1 MKSKVGAI
9 KISIIAII
17 VSFIFYIE
25 CQTNFYACYM
35 ILRSIAHIIN
45 VMMEKS
51 NMTDSYLFY
60 KGRDIYAWLLNQ
72 PESVEIKCIE
82 MISSGV
88 FGSTI
93 VTLMVYYVE
102 YKIQLK
108 DAIHELIN
116 IQKKHVEQLNNLTYV
131 SAFIDDEND
140 IKRKTYLEY
149 SENSLR
155 LRGKERLEKQLNGR
169 KNLSK
174 AEKKKILK
182 SNSQRLFQFQHKY
195 DKKYREL
202 VWTSIPKEKK
212 EIFME
217 EVDKN
222 AYLYNAI
229 EELFFQTDFELIA
242 AYFDYKDILEKDL
255 FNIEKL
261 SEDIYFL
268 SFTAKSREKK
278 EKLVNE
284 AICLDKRYVALIQV
298 VLGDSFA
305 IQDIYD
311 YFCGNRKNL
320 LHNIE
325 ELQAKFFSENLE
337 ETYAAREYKK
347 WYVKIKKEILKE
359 SPDLANFKKP
369 KNTFEIYGSGYTL
382 SPDFLRKVKIQD
394 WDYHKYAR
402 SDLNK
407 MGYKI
412 DD

>member
-25 CQTNFYACYM
+25 CQTNFHVCYM
-35 ILRSIAHIIN
+35 ILRSIVHIIN

-72 PESVEIKCIE
+72 PGSVEIKCIE

-149 SENSLR
+149 SENSLK

-174 AEKKKILK
+174 AEKRKILN

-212 EIFME
+212 EIVME

-268 SFTAKSREKK
+268 SFTAKRRKKK

-311 YFCGNRKNL
+311 YFRGNRKNL

-369 KNTFEIYGSGYTL
+369 KNTFEIYGSGYAL

>member
-116 IQKKHVEQLNNLTYV
+116 IQKKHIEQLNNLTYV

-369 KNTFEIYGSGYTL
+369 KNTFEIYGSGYAL

>member
-217 EVDKN
+217 EVEKN

-369 KNTFEIYGSGYTL
+369 KNTFEIYGSGYAL

>member
-149 SENSLR
+149 SENSLK

-369 KNTFEIYGSGYTL
+369 KNTFEIYGSGYAL

>member
-60 KGRDIYAWLLNQ
+60 KGRDIYTWLLHQ
-72 PESVEIKCIE
+72 PGSVEIKCIE

-149 SENSLR
+149 SENSLK

-174 AEKKKILK
+174 AEKKKILN

-202 VWTSIPKEKK
+202 VWTSIPEEKK

-222 AYLYNAI
+222 AYLYNAM
-229 EELFFQTDFELIA
+229 EELFFRTDFELIA

-255 FNIEKL
+255 FNIERL

-268 SFTAKSREKK
+268 SFTAKSRKKK

-320 LHNIE
+320 LHNIG
-325 ELQAKFFSENLE
+325 ELQGKFFSENLE

-359 SPDLANFKKP
+359 PPDLANFKKP
-369 KNTFEIYGSGYTL
+369 KNTFEIYGSGYAL

>member
-45 VMMEKS
+45 VMMGKS

-369 KNTFEIYGSGYTL
+369 KNTFEIYGSGYAL

>member
-149 SENSLR
+149 SENSLK

-325 ELQAKFFSENLE
+325 ELQARFFSENLE

-369 KNTFEIYGSGYTL
+369 KNTFEIYGSGYAL

>member
-1 MKSKVGAI
+1 
-9 KISIIAII
+9 
-17 VSFIFYIE
+17 
-25 CQTNFYACYM
+25 
-35 ILRSIAHIIN
+35 
-45 VMMEKS
+45 MEKR

-72 PESVEIKCIE
+72 PGNVEIKCIE

-149 SENSLR
+149 SENSLK

-169 KNLSK
+169 KNLIK
-174 AEKKKILK
+174 AKKRKILN

-229 EELFFQTDFELIA
+229 EKLFFQTDFELIA

-268 SFTAKSREKK
+268 SFTAKSRKKK

-369 KNTFEIYGSGYTL
+369 KNTFEIYGSGYAL

-394 WDYHKYAR
+394 WDYHKYVR

>member
-149 SENSLR
+149 SENSLK

-369 KNTFEIYGSGYTL
+369 KNTFEIYGRGYAL

>member
-369 KNTFEIYGSGYTL
+369 KNTFEIYGSGYAL

>member
-1 MKSKVGAI
+1 MNADDELLKNLDKLHTTELGVERIKRNLFLDTDDVVGWCKAKFDSVKAVITRSGKNWYVNVDNCIITVRNEMKSKVGAI

-25 CQTNFYACYM
+25 CQTNFHVCYM
-35 ILRSIAHIIN
+35 ILRSIVHIIN
-45 VMMEKS
+45 VMMEKR

-72 PESVEIKCIE
+72 PGSVEIKCIE

-149 SENSLR
+149 SENSLK

-169 KNLSK
+169 KNLIK
-174 AEKKKILK
+174 AKKRKILN

-212 EIFME
+212 
-217 EVDKN
+217 KS
-222 AYLYNAI
+222 LWKK
-229 EELFFQTDFELIA
+229 LI
-242 AYFDYKDILEKDL
+242 KML
-255 FNIEKL
+255 
-261 SEDIYFL
+261 
-268 SFTAKSREKK
+268 
-278 EKLVNE
+278 
-284 AICLDKRYVALIQV
+284 ICIMQ
-298 VLGDSFA
+298 
-305 IQDIYD
+305 
-311 YFCGNRKNL
+311 
-320 LHNIE
+320 
-325 ELQAKFFSENLE
+325 
-337 ETYAAREYKK
+337 
-347 WYVKIKKEILKE
+347 
-359 SPDLANFKKP
+359 
-369 KNTFEIYGSGYTL
+369 
-382 SPDFLRKVKIQD
+382 
-394 WDYHKYAR
+394 
-402 SDLNK
+402 
-407 MGYKI
+407 
-412 DD
+412 